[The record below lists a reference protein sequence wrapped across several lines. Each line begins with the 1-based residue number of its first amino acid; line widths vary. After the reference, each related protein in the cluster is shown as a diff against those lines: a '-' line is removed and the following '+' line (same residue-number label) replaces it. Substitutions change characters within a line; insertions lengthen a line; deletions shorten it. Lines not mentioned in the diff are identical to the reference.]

1 MSLPV
6 RTALSASYSPA
17 QLPRA
22 PSTAS
27 EPAAQGG
34 SRDPFAE
41 SLLQIAD
48 NLRFLKSGGALVNLS
63 MNENPE
69 PPLELLQAPP
79 LELLSQV
86 HRYPIDSAE
95 RLRQRL
101 ATLHE
106 LTPDQVMILNGVT
119 EAISFIPRALSG
131 PHARALLPACTF
143 TAYRGACAAAGL
155 AVDEE
160 PLGAELGIDL
170 KALARRVG
178 PMTKIIFL
186 ANPNNPTG
194 CAFRHDELASFLAAL
209 PPWVL
214 VVLDEAYG
222 DYAPE
227 LDLPDSAEL
236 RRQHHNLIVAR
247 TFSKSYGIAGLRI
260 GYLLGDAE
268 LLGHLERARDPFS
281 GNLFGH
287 AAATRLLDQPE
298 LLPRV
303 VARNRARRALLTEA
317 MARLG
322 LLAYP
327 SATNF
332 VLVDLPQ
339 RGDEFAHK
347 LRARGV
353 LVRGLA
359 DCGRPASLRISV
371 GTEADI
377 ERLGC
382 EMGAILRAEVS
393 R

>member
-1 MSLPV
+1 
-6 RTALSASYSPA
+6 
-17 QLPRA
+17 
-22 PSTAS
+22 
-27 EPAAQGG
+27 
-34 SRDPFAE
+34 
-41 SLLQIAD
+41 
-48 NLRFLKSGGALVNLS
+48 

-69 PPLELLQAPP
+69 PPLELLAGPP
-79 LELLSQV
+79 LEVLAQA
-86 HRYPIDSAE
+86 HRYPVDSVE

-101 ATLHE
+101 ARLHE
-106 LTPDQVMILNGVT
+106 LTPDQVLILNGVT
-119 EAISFIPRALSG
+119 EAISFIPRAIFG
-131 PHARALLPACTF
+131 PHVRGPHVRGPQVRALLPACTF
-143 TAYRGACAAAGL
+143 TAYRDACAAAGL
-155 AVDEE
+155 AVDEV

-170 KALARRVG
+170 SALARRVG
-178 PMTKIIFL
+178 PMTKLIFL

-194 CAFRHDELASFLAAL
+194 GAFRHGELASFLATL

-214 VVLDEAYG
+214 VVLDEAYA

-227 LDLPDSAEL
+227 LDLPDSAAL
-236 RRQHHNLIVAR
+236 RRQHRNLIVAR
-247 TFSKSYGIAGLRI
+247 TFSKSYGIAGLRV
-260 GYLLGDAE
+260 GYLLGDAG
-268 LLGHLERARDPFS
+268 LLQRLERARDPFS

-287 AAATRLLDQPE
+287 AAAMRLLDQPA

-303 VARNRARRALLTEA
+303 VARNRARRDMLTEA

-322 LLAYP
+322 LVAHP

-353 LVRGLA
+353 LVRALA

-371 GTEADI
+371 GTESEI

-382 EMGAILRAEVS
+382 EMGAILRAEKN

>member
-1 MSLPV
+1 
-6 RTALSASYSPA
+6 
-17 QLPRA
+17 
-22 PSTAS
+22 
-27 EPAAQGG
+27 
-34 SRDPFAE
+34 
-41 SLLQIAD
+41 
-48 NLRFLKSGGALVNLS
+48 

-69 PPLELLQAPP
+69 PPLELLQSLPIEA
-79 LELLSQV
+79 LVRV
-86 HRYPIDSAE
+86 HRYPIESDE

-101 ATLHE
+101 ASLHE
-106 LTPDQVMILNGVT
+106 LTAAQVMIVNGVT
-119 EAISFIPRALSG
+119 EAISFIPRALFG
-131 PHARALLPACTF
+131 PHVRALLPACTF

-155 AVDEE
+155 AVDEV

-170 KALARRVG
+170 KALAQRVG
-178 PMTKIIFL
+178 PMTKLIFL

-194 CAFRHDELASFLAAL
+194 AAFRHGELASFLATL

-214 VVLDEAYG
+214 VVLDEAYT

-227 LDLPDSAEL
+227 LDLPDSAAL
-236 RRQHHNLIVAR
+236 RRQHRNLIVAR

-268 LLGHLERARDPFS
+268 LLGRLERARDPFS

-287 AAATRLLDQPE
+287 AAAARLLDQPE

-317 MARLG
+317 MAQLG
-322 LLAYP
+322 LVTYP

-339 RGDEFAHK
+339 HGDEFAHK

-371 GTEADI
+371 GTEAEI
-377 ERLGC
+377 ERLRC
-382 EMGAILRAEVS
+382 EMSAILRAEVTP
-393 R
+393 